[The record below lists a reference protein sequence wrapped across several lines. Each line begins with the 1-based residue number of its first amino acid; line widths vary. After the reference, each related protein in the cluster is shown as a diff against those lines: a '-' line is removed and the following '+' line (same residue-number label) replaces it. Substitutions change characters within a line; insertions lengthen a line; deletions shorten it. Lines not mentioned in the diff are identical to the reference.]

1 MKTQRTSVVISLVL
15 GLGVAACQGTLYTG
29 MEGQGGSA
37 GGLGTGG
44 VGPGGIGGSGGAGG
58 SSTGGIGGL
67 SGGNG
72 GNPVGGGGSGGS
84 ATAGIGTG
92 GTGGLSGGN
101 GGSPTGGTSSGG
113 IIGGGGS
120 AVDAGSAGSMCN
132 GRPLPAN
139 PGGYPVC
146 APAATMVVCT
156 TCQGLQHP
164 ECGQA
169 CMLSGCWDC
178 VSSGWSLSPLDC
190 PMNCGARDAGSGGTG
205 GIIGSGGVPTG
216 GTGAAGAIGSGGTGG
231 IIGSGGSGG
240 SAGASGSTVTASGG
254 SLPADAPPAEVWKVT
269 IDVFSGVPNPVFTL
283 EPSEVA
289 EVQARLDSAPWVRPM
304 ASANETIIPA
314 RLGYRGMQVRASAGG
329 NVIEDTE
336 ISEGTILRRTT
347 GAVYDGKSV
356 DLEGYL
362 LSLAVAKGTISQGL
376 ADQIK
381 SQSHGSIP

>member
-1 MKTQRTSVVISLVL
+1 MKTRRTSVVISLVF
-15 GLGVAACQGTLYTG
+15 GLGVAACQGELHTG
-29 MEGQGGSA
+29 LEGPGDAGQDSST

-44 VGPGGIGGSGGAGG
+44 IA
-58 SSTGGIGGL
+58 TGGIIAGT
-67 SGGNG
+67 G
-72 GNPVGGGGSGGS
+72 GNP
-84 ATAGIGTG
+84 TG
-92 GTGGLSGGN
+92 GIAM
-101 GGSPTGGTSSGG
+101 GG
-113 IIGGGGS
+113 IIGGGGTGGNPTGGIAMGGIIGGVGTGGVPTGGIVVGGITGGGGR
-120 AVDAGSAGSMCN
+120 AVDAGSAGSMCT
-132 GRPLPAN
+132 GLPLPAN
-139 PGGYPVC
+139 PSGYPVC
-146 APAATMVVCT
+146 LPMATMVVCT
-156 TCQGLQHP
+156 SCEGPQHP
-164 ECGQA
+164 ECA
-169 CMLSGCWDC
+169 AVCINHGCWDC
-178 VSSGWSLSPLDC
+178 GSSGWGLSVVDC
-190 PMNCGARDAGSGGTG
+190 AMNCSAADAGRDGAGGTG
-205 GIIGSGGVPTG
+205 GIPTGDMGTG
-216 GTGAAGAIGSGGTGG
+216 GT
-231 IIGSGGSGG
+231 IGSGGSGG

-254 SLPADAPPAEVWKVT
+254 SLPADTPPAEVWKVT

-356 DLEGYL
+356 NLEGYL
-362 LSLAVAKGTISQGL
+362 LSLAVAKGVIDQGL